1 MLSRECGQ
9 RVTRELM
16 KCQDGAREIAYITYP
31 QGALVVF
38 LRMSHTGGKYR
49 SSVETKSKVVLQHNH
64 SPTPFSPP
72 SLSVFGMSVE
82 KVATAASKGHGHEEI

>member
-9 RVTRELM
+9 QVTRELM

-49 SSVETKSKVVLQHNH
+49 RSVETKSKVVLQHSH
-64 SPTPFSPP
+64 SPPP
-72 SLSVFGMSVE
+72 LPPLLPPLSLVCLSE
-82 KVATAASKGHGHEEI
+82 R